1 MQIDGEDFK
10 SFFDVAFDVQEVSD
24 LKCYQCGQRLKE
36 KEDLSGLTCTNNH
49 DVGYLEYMA
58 TYSGMLKDVFDNA
71 VFSIELQ
78 RKALKPSQVV
88 FSGNDIL
95 LIDNRIV
102 RI

>member
-1 MQIDGEDFK
+1 
-10 SFFDVAFDVQEVSD
+10 
-24 LKCYQCGQRLKE
+24 
-36 KEDLSGLTCTNNH
+36 
-49 DVGYLEYMA
+49 MA

-78 RKALKPSQVV
+78 RKALKPTQVV
-88 FSGNDIL
+88 FSGNNIL